1 MLQPLGVDGAD
12 LVDVEVQ
19 LRGLGGN
26 PLGDLGELGVGA
38 AHDGAGAGALG
49 GTVVGAQTSHV
60 IPVCKGVR
68 CLNKYL
74 AKVSEV
80 FMYLFF
86 EFAT

>member
-1 MLQPLGVDGAD
+1 M
-12 LVDVEVQ
+12 
-19 LRGLGGN
+19 
-26 PLGDLGELGVGA
+26 GA
-38 AHDGAGAGALG
+38 AHDSAGAGALG
-49 GTVVGAQTSHV
+49 GAVVGAQTSHV